1 MTTTLNNID
10 KINICK
16 TKLKLIFVTMK
27 DDSYNTEEQVDIPEM
42 MIVEQ
47 HLNGHFIGEG
57 QQIYFN

>member
-1 MTTTLNNID
+1 MNVVLNKTD
-10 KINICK
+10 KVNICK
-16 TKLKLIFVTMK
+16 TKLKLVFVTMK
-27 DDSYNTEEQVDIPEM
+27 DDSYDTEEQVDIPEI